1 MDHIVINI
9 RDLASL
15 LLTHTTSDKEWITA
29 NANHIMG
36 MCKRVSTNTSFT
48 VRFVFDANTSQ
59 ASLDQFVKCWG
70 DLLETIKTKYQGFQ
84 LTWER
89 EVKRSGY
96 WFWKS
101 DTTEYLLTVVWDGAV

>member
-15 LLTHTTSDKEWITA
+15 LLSHSTSDKDWITA
-29 NANHIMG
+29 NANYIMG

-48 VRFVFDANTSQ
+48 VRFVFDSNTSTS
-59 ASLDQFVKCWG
+59 SLQQFVKCWG
-70 DLLETIKTKYQGFQ
+70 DLLEVIKTKHQGFQ

-89 EVKRSGY
+89 EVKTSGY
-96 WFWKS
+96 LFWKS
-101 DTTEYLLTVVWDGAV
+101 ECIEYVLTVMWDGAV

>member
-15 LLTHTTSDKEWITA
+15 LLSHTTSDKDWITT

-48 VRFVFDANTSQ
+48 VRFVFDANTRED
-59 ASLDQFVKCWG
+59 SLAQFVKCWG
-70 DLLETIKTKYQGFQ
+70 DLLETINVKHQGFQ

-89 EVKRSGY
+89 GVKTSGY
-96 WFWKS
+96 LFWKTES
-101 DTTEYLLTVVWDGAV
+101 IEYLLTVMWDGAV